1 MTNEIDDSPQ
11 YWVGMP
17 VTHHGET
24 VGMVT
29 RVEPDGDSVYLT
41 MSVREGPVHG
51 GVDRLSVYVEAP
63 ETRSD

>member
-1 MTNEIDDSPQ
+1 MSDRDL
-11 YWVGMP
+11 YWAGMP

-29 RVEPDGDSVYLT
+29 RVEPGGDSVYLT

-51 GVDRLSVYVEAP
+51 GVDRLSVYVEDP
-63 ETRSD
+63 ENEK

>member
-1 MTNEIDDSPQ
+1 MSDRDL
-11 YWVGMP
+11 YWAGMP
-17 VTHHGET
+17 VTHLGET

-41 MSVREGPVHG
+41 MSVREGLVHG

-63 ETRSD
+63 ENEK

>member
-11 YWVGMP
+11 YWAGMP

-41 MSVREGPVHG
+41 MSIDDGIQVG
-51 GVDRLSVYVEAP
+51 GFDGLSVYVEDP
-63 ETRSD
+63 ENEK